1 MPSGSTGVKWTQEQ
15 KDKLKNRPK
24 RTGKDHWNWKGGET
38 KHYSTNFRRRLNKL
52 IKERDNFMCIKCGS
66 KDKLVVHHEDC
77 DHRNDSLNN
86 LITLCRA
93 CHARL
98 HNGK

>member
-1 MPSGSTGVKWTQEQ
+1 
-15 KDKLKNRPK
+15 
-24 RTGKDHWNWKGGET
+24 
-38 KHYSTNFRRRLNKL
+38 
-52 IKERDNFMCIKCGS
+52 MCIKCGS